1 MDTTTSA
8 DRRFAVVG
16 AGIAGMSAALH
27 LHKAGHQVEL
37 IEQMDVPGGRLGLD
51 RLGERTVMTGGKN
64 LGRKYTALRGFLA
77 ELGDPEY
84 EEFGINTSRVC
95 DGELLTLDSKLSAW
109 EKIRRLRRLGSL
121 RDLLK
126 LAYLGFLVRRNEEN
140 RFLGSTAFTKIAA
153 KNDHEPLSAHFG
165 ERIVHNMFRPMNVRM
180 NGAEPDEVYLGTFG
194 TNLSMIMD
202 TYDQLTHSIAP
213 LVDELAKLVTI
224 RTSCRVEQL
233 ITRDGR
239 AVGLGFSEAGGPVT
253 EHYYDG
259 IVLAA
264 PAHATAEIVKSDL
277 PGLSDLLSEV
287 RYFPASVVL
296 VEYDRPVFGSEVRAI
311 VLDGGPCSNAGVY
324 GIHDLN
330 IVRYTFSGK
339 HARPTPT
346 DAVLDEWIDDAE
358 REITG
363 LLGVEHVERVNIVK
377 RIWDAAYCA
386 YVPFHGKFLAQV
398 RTEVA
403 AMPGLELAGDYLR
416 GAPLEASCRSGI
428 EAADKLLA
436 QLWSPARFPALPA
449 PGVGRGRPGMSRR

>member
-1 MDTTTSA
+1 M
-8 DRRFAVVG
+8 
-16 AGIAGMSAALH
+16 
-27 LHKAGHQVEL
+27 
-37 IEQMDVPGGRLGLD
+37 
-51 RLGERTVMTGGKN
+51 
-64 LGRKYTALRGFLA
+64 
-77 ELGDPEY
+77 
-84 EEFGINTSRVC
+84 
-95 DGELLTLDSKLSAW
+95 
-109 EKIRRLRRLGSL
+109 
-121 RDLLK
+121 
-126 LAYLGFLVRRNEEN
+126 
-140 RFLGSTAFTKIAA
+140 
-153 KNDHEPLSAHFG
+153 
-165 ERIVHNMFRPMNVRM
+165 
-180 NGAEPDEVYLGTFG
+180 
-194 TNLSMIMD
+194 
-202 TYDQLTHSIAP
+202 
-213 LVDELAKLVTI
+213 
-224 RTSCRVEQL
+224 EQL

-386 YVPFHGKFLAQV
+386 YVPFHGTFLAQV

-403 AMPGLELAGDYLR
+403 ATPGLELAGDYLR
-416 GAPLEASCRSGI
+416 GAPLEAYTPGRVSRPRTNCSPSCGHRHGSR
-428 EAADKLLA
+428 
-436 QLWSPARFPALPA
+436 PCRH

>member
-1 MDTTTSA
+1 MKTTISTE
-8 DRRFAVVG
+8 RRVAVVG

-37 IEQMDVPGGRLGLD
+37 IEQMDVLGGRLGLD

-64 LGRKYTALRGFLA
+64 LGRKYTAMRGFLA

-95 DGELLTLDSKLSAW
+95 DGKLLTLDSKLSAW

-153 KNDHEPLSAHFG
+153 KNDHKPLSEHFG
-165 ERIVHNMFRPMNVRM
+165 ARIVDNMFRPMNVRM

-202 TYDQLTHSIAP
+202 TYDQLTHGIAP

-224 RTSCRVEQL
+224 RTNAGVKQL
-233 ITRDGR
+233 ITREGK
-239 AVGLGFSEAGGPVT
+239 AVGLAFSEAGGPVT

-264 PAHATAEIVKSDL
+264 PAYATAEIVKSDL
-277 PGLSDLLSEV
+277 PGLSDLLSKV

-296 VEYDRPVFGSEVRAI
+296 VEYDRPVFSSKVRAI

-324 GIHDLN
+324 GINDLN

-339 HARPTPT
+339 RARPTPT

-358 REITG
+358 RAITG
-363 LLGVEHVERVNIVK
+363 LLGLEHFKRVEVVK

-386 YVPFHGKFLAQV
+386 YVPFHGMFLAQV
-398 RTEVA
+398 RSLVA
-403 AMPGLELAGDYLR
+403 ATPGLELAGDYLR

-436 QLWSPARFPALPA
+436 QLWLPA
-449 PGVGRGRPGMSRR
+449 SFSASPTPGVGGGDRIMSRQ